1 MCESEQTSGILVERG
16 AGRNIE
22 GGRLEEELY
31 WIEAN
36 RELGGVMNILFE
48 LIWLGKG
55 AVLSIMLGVSVDS
68 FNVFIPLF

>member
-1 MCESEQTSGILVERG
+1 MEDW
-16 AGRNIE
+16 GRNCI
-22 GGRLEEELY
+22 GSKRTA
-31 WIEAN
+31 W
-36 RELGGVMNILFE
+36 ELGGVMNILFE